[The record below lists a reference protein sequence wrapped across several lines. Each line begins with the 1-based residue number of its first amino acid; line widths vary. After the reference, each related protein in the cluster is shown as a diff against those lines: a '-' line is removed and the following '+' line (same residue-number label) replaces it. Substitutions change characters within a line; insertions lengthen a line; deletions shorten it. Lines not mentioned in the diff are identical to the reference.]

1 MELWGNDA
9 AFRGAVSPVFYTRGG
24 DRVMLPNG
32 FPEAAARI
40 TSAVCCLG
48 CRHCHLL
55 GPRLTVPDQ
64 TEDQNALDV
73 RDERSARVVV
83 VASGAA

>member
-1 MELWGNDA
+1 MELWGNDV

-24 DRVMLPNG
+24 ERIVLPND
-32 FPEAAARI
+32 FQEAAARI
-40 TSAVCCLG
+40 TSAVCCQG